1 LIIVLAARHK
11 LPAIYINRVWSTA
24 GGLLSYGAEPGD
36 QFRRAA
42 GYVDRILK
50 GEKPGDLP
58 VQAPIKY
65 ELVINLKTAKA
76 LGLEVP
82 ATLLARADEVIE

>member
-1 LIIVLAARHK
+1 MH
-11 LPAIYINRVWSTA
+11 LPHATDCPPSTA
-24 GGLLSYGAEPGD
+24 CGPSSLSYGANTIEPYRG
-36 QFRRAA
+36 AA

-58 VQAPIKY
+58 VQAPNKF

-76 LGLEVP
+76 LGLTVP
-82 ATLLARADEVIE
+82 PSLLSTADEVIE